1 MTKGI
6 DATLLTLW
14 PQTDSTRK
22 SFKILCWVHPLCV
35 YPLSTWCHHAWPNL
49 PGPPLHICIL
59 QAIKHWRWDTCCKSR
74 VMPECMYVHKFSMF
88 VCHGTLSCAWLM
100 GGMWG
105 LVWGTWA
112 IWSSV
117 SKDVVETKGLF
128 LLPQLSLRPIHLF
141 SVDPSRPGDL
151 KECYNIC
158 ELHNP
163 KVSLSELRG
172 NGARCVTHVYTV

>member
-22 SFKILCWVHPLCV
+22 GFKILCWVHPLCV

-88 VCHGTLSCAWLM
+88 VCHGTFIMRMTHGWDVRISVRYMGNLELSIKGC
-100 GGMWG
+100 GGNQGFISLATTIIKAYSFVQCWPFETRWSEGMLQHMW
-105 LVWGTWA
+105 T
-112 IWSSV
+112 
-117 SKDVVETKGLF
+117 T
-128 LLPQLSLRPIHLF
+128 
-141 SVDPSRPGDL
+141 
-151 KECYNIC
+151 
-158 ELHNP
+158 
-163 KVSLSELRG
+163 
-172 NGARCVTHVYTV
+172 